1 MSSSRIQGILVLLI
15 EMLNSVGT
23 VSVIIQQSN
32 EVEIELF
39 QEAFGSTTQL
49 SPQLVYKKKCVACN
63 LLKIK
68 VEHHNLLKY

>member
-1 MSSSRIQGILVLLI
+1 MSSSRIQGTLVLLI

-39 QEAFGSTTQL
+39 QEAFGIHSQL
-49 SPQLVYKKKCVACN
+49 SPQLVYKKKNV
-63 LLKIK
+63 LHVIS
-68 VEHHNLLKY
+68 